1 MKHPQKLPVQQP
13 NSIDNKNELHKNVTP
28 LPGFQQA
35 FGSTEIGRFS
45 EVFFNIPESPV
56 EHTIESEP
64 DTLSPQPWEMGD
76 SLEGP
81 HYNLQIGASVQ
92 PLYSESH
99 CNMDSPS
106 NSYFREIRCND
117 Y

>member
-1 MKHPQKLPVQQP
+1 MKADT
-13 NSIDNKNELHKNVTP
+13 IP

-45 EVFFNIPESPV
+45 EIFFNVNGSP
-56 EHTIESEP
+56 IEIGLFEGET

-81 HYNLQIGASVQ
+81 HFT
-92 PLYSESH
+92 PLSYTESLGST
-99 CNMDSPS
+99 DS
-106 NSYFREIRCND
+106 NSYFSDLRAAEF
-117 Y
+117 